1 MIKHLLTCAAIAAAS
16 LSASAAEITLW
27 EGSCNFGTSWSESF
41 GVPASDLSVLDNE
54 SAVLTFH
61 YTLDTDCSYWQYKP
75 CSNGSGWTPLEAATE
90 LGNSYQCISVEAGST
105 KTDLPLG
112 AKDIATIKENGLRL
126 QGYGMTVTKVTYVT
140 DKTIDENLLW
150 EGEFTFSSWNQG
162 PALTPSKLNAGDILK
177 LTFSEAGSGSQVIV
191 KGSNWANLL
200 GSAKIDQKDI
210 ATGSV
215 IVGVTQE
222 MLDNCGG
229 SIFGQGDGGC
239 VLTKIERAGTFDAK
253 GVVAYGERFCG
264 TSIFTVIPET
274 ATRLS
279 ATFASAVEYAQLM
292 NSSWTDQ
299 EAASTSKT
307 NNDGTVT
314 YTFTLTPAII
324 AAVNKNKEVI
334 INSNGKLL
342 SLFYPAEGESSI
354 ADIELNADD
363 APVEFFN
370 LQGVRVENPES
381 GLYIRRQGNKVS
393 KVIIR

>member
-1 MIKHLLTCAAIAAAS
+1 MIKHLLACAAIAAAS

-105 KTDLPLG
+105 KTDLQLG
-112 AKDIATIKENGLRL
+112 AKDIATIKESGLRL

-253 GVVAYGERFCG
+253 SVVAYGERFCG

-279 ATFASAVEYAQLM
+279 VTFASAVEYAQLM

-342 SLFYPAEGESSI
+342 SLFYPAEGESGI

-370 LQGVRVENPES
+370 LQGIRVENPES
-381 GLYIRRQGNKVS
+381 GLYIRRQGSKVS